1 MEEEWE
7 MASNI
12 CERLAVFHKVIKLF
26 SGTSY
31 PTTNLFFP
39 KVYEIKIAL
48 NSWFTRAR
56 ASDVIRSLSFKI
68 CHLKCWKNLIVIGM

>member
-1 MEEEWE
+1 MT
-7 MASNI
+7 SSI
-12 CERLAVFHKVIKLF
+12 YERLVVFHKVTELF
-26 SGTSY
+26 SSTSY